1 VFALPIFATIVL
13 VAYRR
18 PSRAHARLG
27 RALTIAM
34 GLVVL
39 GAAVAATDA
48 RNAQAFNPPLYGSV
62 FVAAALPA
70 GIAAAGARDDSR
82 RTSMLVLATILA
94 FPVALLIAGLGQ
106 VFVMWA
112 VDHGLPA
119 TW

>member
-1 VFALPIFATIVL
+1 VFALPIFAAIAL

-27 RALTIAM
+27 RAIAIAI
-34 GLVVL
+34 GLVLL
-39 GAAVAATDA
+39 GAVVAAADA